1 MRPDEPTLK
10 RHRNEAAVRAILAEL
25 SQHDPNEI
33 GLDDDAEAVLA
44 LDSLSRLALVAMIE
58 ERFDIRFP
66 NEMLSELRTMRQLL
80 DAIDT
85 AQLGVA
91 A

>member
-1 MRPDEPTLK
+1 MTPDDPTFI
-10 RHRNEAAVRAILAEL
+10 RRRNESVVRALLAEL

-33 GLDDDAEAVLA
+33 GLDDDAEEVLA
-44 LDSLSRLALVAMIE
+44 LDSLSRLALVARIE
-58 ERFDIRFP
+58 DRFDIRIP
-66 NEMLSELRTMRQLL
+66 DEMLSKLRTLRQLL